1 MNPFASLD
9 DFGFLELSQPVT
21 RGDSPAETDLWCHY
35 HPLVNNSIGDVI
47 VGDATKI
54 EFDVPTAIH
63 HNQFVVKC
71 HRNSAPER
79 VAYNKA
85 FVNVPI
91 ATGPASEPKFVKS
104 DPEQPSMALLIF
116 DSVSL
121 NHFKRSMPRT
131 TKFLVDNDFF
141 TFDMYNEMSD
151 DSERNLLNIL
161 RGGEDETAN
170 RTFLWNAMKG

>member
-1 MNPFASLD
+1 MLHHCKNPNIEGCL
-9 DFGFLELSQPVT
+9 
-21 RGDSPAETDLWCHY
+21 
-35 HPLVNNSIGDVI
+35 
-47 VGDATKI
+47 I
-54 EFDVPTAIH
+54 EFNVPTAIR

-71 HRNSAPER
+71 HRNSTPER

-141 TFDMYNEMSD
+141 TFDMYNEG
-151 DSERNLLNIL
+151 EGLFENTAFALLSG
-161 RGGEDETAN
+161 RGNDV
-170 RTFLWNAMKG
+170 K

>member
-1 MNPFASLD
+1 
-9 DFGFLELSQPVT
+9 
-21 RGDSPAETDLWCHY
+21 
-35 HPLVNNSIGDVI
+35 
-47 VGDATKI
+47 I
-54 EFDVPTAIH
+54 EFNVPAAIR

-71 HRNSAPER
+71 HRNSTPER

-141 TFDMYNEMSD
+141 TFDMYNEV
-151 DSERNLLNIL
+151 IL
-161 RGGEDETAN
+161 PRHPFNVNMLSCVCSQWSRHNYAEEGVREQHGKMMIN
-170 RTFLWNAMKG
+170 